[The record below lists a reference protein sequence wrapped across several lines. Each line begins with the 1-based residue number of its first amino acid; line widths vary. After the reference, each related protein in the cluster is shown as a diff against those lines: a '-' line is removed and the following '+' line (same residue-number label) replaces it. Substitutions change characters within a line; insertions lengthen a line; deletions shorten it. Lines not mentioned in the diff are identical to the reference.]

1 MPASPVRSWDSLYD
15 LIGYPEPDDPELA
28 CAIIITSFTASHQNR
43 LIASENF
50 YVNIKF
56 HSYFSAVPVPHFCEV
71 TQRLATVLPR
81 ETMACLSVEV
91 LQLPNS
97 PIRERTNFFHLVINP
112 SDEELTESRR

>member
-1 MPASPVRSWDSLYD
+1 MPASTVRSWDSLYE

-50 YVNIKF
+50 YVNIKL
-56 HSYFSAVPVPHFCEV
+56 HSYFSAVPVPHFGEV

-81 ETMACLSVEV
+81 ETIACLSIDV
-91 LQLPNS
+91 LHFQLPNS
-97 PIRERTNFFHLVINP
+97 LENHLLY
-112 SDEELTESRR
+112 SGY

>member
-28 CAIIITSFTASHQNR
+28 CAIIITYFTASHQNR

-50 YVNIKF
+50 YVNIKL
-56 HSYFSAVPVPHFCEV
+56 HSYLSAVPVPHFGEV

-81 ETMACLSVEV
+81 ETMACLYIEV

-97 PIRERTNFFHLVINP
+97 PIRPRTTFFNLVITP
-112 SDEELTESRR
+112 SEDGPTEFRR